1 MKTLLKIIGII
12 ALAAALLAAALLVY
26 VSAMPAA
33 PRRYT
38 RTVETGGALE
48 AEYLAEGE
56 RRVRRYEA
64 EAAAP
69 MERFSVWY
77 PEGEDVCPAVVLV
90 NGTGV
95 PASKYKSVFRHLA
108 SRGFIAVGNEDP
120 GTWSGETARLTAQF
134 LLEENA
140 RPGSLLYGRVDAD
153 NLGVCGH
160 SQSGAGALNAAS
172 GETPFKTCAA
182 LSPTCERSAAAL
194 GWTLDVTRVGVPTL
208 LVAGTEGEF
217 ETKLVI
223 PPEELES
230 MLSRLPGQKAA
241 IRRAGAEHGQM
252 LYSANGYV
260 LAWLSWQLMGDGHA
274 AGAFTGPDA
283 ELARNPK
290 YLS

>member
-12 ALAAALLAAALLVY
+12 ALAAVLLAAALLVY

-64 EAAAP
+64 GAAAP
-69 MERFSVWY
+69 MEKFSVWY

-140 RPGSLLYGRVDAD
+140 RPGSPLYG
-153 NLGVCGH
+153 
-160 SQSGAGALNAAS
+160 
-172 GETPFKTCAA
+172 
-182 LSPTCERSAAAL
+182 
-194 GWTLDVTRVGVPTL
+194 
-208 LVAGTEGEF
+208 
-217 ETKLVI
+217 
-223 PPEELES
+223 
-230 MLSRLPGQKAA
+230 
-241 IRRAGAEHGQM
+241 RAGAEHGQM